1 MTTSASRTYNPDIS
15 AVLRMAYRRCG
26 LLNEWQDLDEA
37 KSKVGREELD
47 ALIDFLQI
55 NGIASRTRTFEVV
68 TLVSGTR
75 DYSLSASTLDT
86 EGDGAFIPAGQTVD
100 AAAGET
106 PLLPMTIQEW
116 QGLTSKD
123 SSSRPF
129 RYYLDRTSD
138 TLVVK
143 LWPTPSDAEDGASV
157 RFVVH
162 RLSAD
167 NTVGS
172 NTVDK
177 ERYWRDYII
186 WALAER
192 LAFAN
197 SIPGSLRLEL
207 GRKAEAALG
216 LCRGAAAPQ
225 NPTDFVLGHSTPW
238 SGR

>member
-1 MTTSASRTYNPDIS
+1 MTISTSRTGNPDI
-15 AVLRMAYRRCG
+15 AAILRMAFRRCG

-47 ALIDFLQI
+47 ALIDFLQVD
-55 NGIASRTRTFEVV
+55 GIASRARTFEVI

-75 DYSLSASTLDT
+75 DYTLSASTLDV
-86 EGDGAFIPAGQTVD
+86 EGDGAFIPAGETVD
-100 AAAGET
+100 AASGET
-106 PLLPMTIQEW
+106 PIVPMTIQDW
-116 QGLTSKD
+116 QGLSAKD
-123 SSSRPF
+123 ATGRPF
-129 RYYLDRTSD
+129 RYYLDRTQD
-138 TLVVK
+138 LLVVK
-143 LWPTPSDAEDGASV
+143 FWVTPGESEDGASV

-177 ERYWRDYII
+177 ERYWRDYLV

-192 LAFAN
+192 LAFAY

-207 GRKAEAALG
+207 GRKAMDALAK
-216 LCRGAAAPQ
+216 CRGAAAPQ
-225 NPTDFVLGHSTPW
+225 NPTDFILGHPTPW
-238 SGR
+238 SR